1 MRSAAWRHTGE
12 GTWSGRAHLAAV
24 VLLAVAIVLAVLYG
38 VYRLADPL
46 PPRHLVIAAG
56 IAGSGYDNYAK
67 RYAAILARDGV
78 ELEIRNSAGAVEDL
92 DLLRDGG
99 SGVQAALTTL
109 GFTQTGDAQHLA
121 SLGGVFDAVVFVFY
135 RNAETVTQFA
145 QLRGKRLA
153 IGTVGT
159 SIRPLILQVLQA
171 SDAVDA
177 STLFV
182 DLDYDA
188 AVDALIAGSIDA
200 AIFPAQL
207 NSALVRRLLAA
218 PGVRLMNV
226 AQAEALAKTVPGF
239 KRVVLSRGLINL
251 PGDVPDADVDLLASG
266 NTLLVRKDLHP
277 ALQYLLLQAI
287 REVHRPPGP
296 FNRLGEFPAEQPND
310 LPLSATAERFYR
322 AGPTFWQQYTSFW
335 LASLL
340 DRIVFFV
347 IPVIAALTPIVGF
360 APRLYRWLGL
370 RRIARLHRALGR
382 LERELAAATNPSEL
396 AAQQA
401 RLAEIESAV
410 GALTVAPPFEIDLHR
425 LRIHLRMVQEEVS
438 RMAAVDASAT

>member
-1 MRSAAWRHTGE
+1 M
-12 GTWSGRAHLAAV
+12 
-24 VLLAVAIVLAVLYG
+24 LYG
-38 VYRLADPL
+38 LYRLADPL
-46 PPRHLVIAAG
+46 PPRHFIIAAG

-78 ELEIRNSAGAVEDL
+78 ELQIRNSAGAVEDL
-92 DLLRDGG
+92 ELLRDPA

-109 GFTQTGDAQHLA
+109 GFTQAGDALQLS

-145 QLRGKRLA
+145 QFRGQRLA
-153 IGTVGT
+153 IGTIGT

-177 STLFV
+177 STRFV

-188 AVDALIAGSIDA
+188 AVDALIAGSIDV

-207 NSALVRRLLAA
+207 NSGLVKRMLAA

-226 AQAEALAKTVPGF
+226 AQAEAIGKTVPGF
-239 KRVVLSRGLINL
+239 KRVVLSRGLIDL
-251 PGDVPDADVDLLASG
+251 PGDVPDTDIDLLASG

-310 LPLSATAERFYR
+310 LPLSPTAERFYR

-347 IPVIAALTPIVGF
+347 IPVVAALTPIVGF

-382 LERELAAATNPSEL
+382 LERELAAGTDRSALL
-396 AAQQA
+396 AQRA
-401 RLAEIESAV
+401 RLAEIEGAV
-410 GALTVAPPFEIDLHR
+410 HKLEVPPPFAIDLHR
-425 LRIHLRMVQEEVS
+425 LRIHLRMVQDQ
-438 RMAAVDASAT
+438 MGALDASAT